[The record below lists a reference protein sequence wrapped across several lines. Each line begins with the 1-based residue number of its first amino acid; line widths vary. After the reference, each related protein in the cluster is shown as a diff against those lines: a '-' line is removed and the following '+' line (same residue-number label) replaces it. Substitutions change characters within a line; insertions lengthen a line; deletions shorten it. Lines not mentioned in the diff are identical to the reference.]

1 MVQPEEGAQKA
12 LVDGIPTEL
21 VFVADHYMA
30 PSSFQVRRDLG
41 KGLAVTIDVE
51 AGAGRVVAR
60 RVVVEDPTGVSS
72 ISLRRVQVREW
83 VATDLL
89 ELLRRPR
96 VQPDGTMR
104 LELISSDELDEALAI
119 VRDLVGYAVQVV
131 GGGRPLRQGRQE
143 GEPS

>member
-1 MVQPEEGAQKA
+1 M
-12 LVDGIPTEL
+12 
-21 VFVADHYMA
+21 
-30 PSSFQVRRDLG
+30 
-41 KGLAVTIDVE
+41 IDVE
-51 AGAGRVVAR
+51 IEDRRVISR
-60 RVVVEDPTGVSS
+60 RVVVEDPKGVSS
-72 ISLRRVQVREW
+72 IALRRVQVRDW

-89 ELLRRPR
+89 TLLRRPR

-131 GGGRPLRQGRQE
+131 GGGRPLRQGREE